1 MIQSGKTGWLVRL
14 ILAVCPIRVPVVM
27 LLSIHRIIAN
37 PDAVIFFFK
46 KGILFLKKK
55 ESVSIYA

>member
-37 PDAVIFFFK
+37 PDAVIFLNK
-46 KGILFLKKK
+46 RHLVSEKK